1 MAHSLNT
8 NLSNI
13 ASKYVQCL
21 NIPVTA
27 TSVKETIEQN
37 PYYPSLYSLSNTL
50 SKYKIDNV
58 AFEATQDQ
66 LADIQAPFV
75 AYMQT
80 PSTGKDFVLVTKKDN
95 NTINYIAQGSKE
107 ITITQKEFISRWQKI
122 ILLAEATNTSGEIDY
137 EKKLAK
143 EKTTQQKTVLKY
155 AGLAAI
161 LLLLIITSLTGATA
175 NYFYSSIIL
184 FTKLVG
190 LTIAS
195 LLLIYE
201 IDKSNTFVK
210 NICTAGKQTNC
221 DAVLNSGAAKFLGMS
236 WSEVGF
242 FYFASTFLFLVMPS
256 LPFAAKLPW
265 LSFAAIAV
273 SPYILFSIYY
283 QYKVVKQWCPLC
295 LATQIVLAAEL
306 FWGLYFIANNSITL
320 SSSLISSPFPP
331 PLERIGGALACILL
345 PIILWYFIKPLL
357 QKAKEATQYKAAY
370 KRLLYHPDTFNT
382 SLQQQHAVDG
392 WQNLGIII
400 GNPQA
405 PNTILKVCNPYC
417 GPCAKAHPV
426 LEELIH
432 NNDNYKLQIIFTT
445 KPNATDDGKNP
456 TSHLMAVNATGDK
469 QKIQQALDD
478 WYLTPK
484 KDYETFAQ
492 KYPLTTN
499 GSNPPPLGEM
509 EGALEK
515 MSEWCD
521 KAGIR
526 FTPTIFINGKQ
537 LPNNYNVEELKYI
550 L

>member
-1 MAHSLNT
+1 MAHSFNT

-13 ASKYVQCL
+13 AAKYVQLL
-21 NIPVTA
+21 NIPVT
-27 TSVKETIEQN
+27 TNSIKESIEQN
-37 PYYPSLYSLSNTL
+37 PYYPSLYSLSNTF
-50 SKYKIDNV
+50 SKYKIETI
-58 AFEATQDQ
+58 AFEATEEQ
-66 LADIQAPFV
+66 LSEVQPPFV

-80 PSTGKDFVLVTKKDN
+80 PSTGKDFVLITKKDSDN
-95 NTINYIAQGSKE
+95 VTYIAQGNKE
-107 ITITQKEFISRWQKI
+107 ITITLKEFLAKWQKI
-122 ILLAEATNTSGEIDY
+122 ILVAEANSTSGEMDY
-137 EKKLAK
+137 DKKLAK
-143 EKTTQQKTVLKY
+143 EKTTKQKQTFQYL
-155 AGLAAI
+155 GLAVI
-161 LLLLIITSLTGATA
+161 LLLLIISSFTTA
-175 NYFYSSIIL
+175 NTSYFYNSLIL
-184 FTKLVG
+184 LTKLAGVAI
-190 LTIAS
+190 TT

-221 DAVLNSGAAKFLGMS
+221 DAVLNSGAANFLGMS

-242 FYFASTFLFLVMPS
+242 FYFASTFLVAVMPGLS
-256 LPFAAKLPW
+256 FAEKLPW

-306 FWGLYFIANNSITL
+306 CWGLYFVINNRITPSSLL
-320 SSSLISSPFPP
+320 SSSLPSP
-331 PLERIGGALACILL
+331 LVRIGGAVLI
-345 PIILWYFIKPLL
+345 PIVLWYFIKPLL
-357 QKAKEATQYKAAY
+357 QNAKETTQYKAAY

-392 WQNLGIII
+392 WQNLGITI

-432 NNDNYKLQIIFTT
+432 NNGDYKLQIIFTT
-445 KPNATDDGKNP
+445 KPNSTDDGKNP
-456 TSHLMAVNATGDK
+456 TSHLMAVNAIGDK
-469 QKIQQALDD
+469 QRVQQALDD
-478 WYLTPK
+478 WYLAPK
-484 KDYETFAQ
+484 KDYEEFAK
-492 KYPLTTN
+492 KYPMN
-499 GSNPPPLGEM
+499 GELKQQYE
-509 EGALEK
+509 ALEK

-521 KAGIR
+521 IAEIH

-537 LPNNYNVEELKYI
+537 LPSNYNVDELKYI